1 MNDWASV
8 RQRLDALPDAELL
21 AMACELMALET
32 AADQALAIVILE
44 HVVEKWKIQQTVS

>member
-21 AMACELMALET
+21 ALAAELMALGTDE
-32 AADQALAIVILE
+32 DRALAIVIIE
-44 HVVEKWKIQQTVS
+44 HIAAKWKIQRDIE